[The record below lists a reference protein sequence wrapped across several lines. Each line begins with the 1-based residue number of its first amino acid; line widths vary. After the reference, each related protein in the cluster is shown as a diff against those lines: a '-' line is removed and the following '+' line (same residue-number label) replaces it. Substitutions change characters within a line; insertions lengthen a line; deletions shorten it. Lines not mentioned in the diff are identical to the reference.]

1 MSGRTGRSSA
11 SSRTSRAAA
20 ALSLLASAA
29 ALNNGLGR
37 TPQMGYAS
45 TRINPH
51 PPTPPLLTS
60 TPPNLLSSRAFG
72 NLSRPLKNSWYDVGM
87 QPTDALV
94 RATSAE
100 TAARVDAVAKLR
112 SDVTAEWQGLGAQ
125 LGALSARLDD
135 TSARTGEQVRGSS
148 TPPPWRV
155 CAYVRRRRPCV
166 CACACACVRECACAC
181 VWACVC
187 MYVWACIC

>member
-1 MSGRTGRSSA
+1 MVRGCRKL
-11 SSRTSRAAA
+11 A
-20 ALSLLASAA
+20 ALEEVVRAEVGSRLKAEKSL
-29 ALNNGLGR
+29 G
-37 TPQMGYAS
+37 
-45 TRINPH
+45 
-51 PPTPPLLTS
+51 
-60 TPPNLLSSRAFG
+60 
-72 NLSRPLKNSWYDVGM
+72 
-87 QPTDALV
+87 DALV

-187 MYVWACIC
+187 MYVCACMC